1 LTFALGLCHWRGVKL
16 SERGAASRSFVIA
29 AGAAVVAVLGY
40 AAWAFL
46 RPDPYSLSERIVR
59 DARREVAAE
68 VREFQRE
75 IDTLLRTAKQE
86 KRDVSAELDK
96 RQAEAMRGIDDV
108 VDGARNSL
116 SELDIAVRTQRNRMD
131 RIDARADEAREM
143 VKELAEEAKQ
153 KALGS

>member
-1 LTFALGLCHWRGVKL
+1 MIALGAV
-16 SERGAASRSFVIA
+16 
-29 AGAAVVAVLGY
+29 VVAVAGY
-40 AAWAFL
+40 AAWMFL

-59 DARREVAAE
+59 DARREVAVE

-75 IDTLLRTAKQE
+75 VDTLVRAAKQE
-86 KRDVSAELDK
+86 KRDVSAEIDK
-96 RQAEAMRGIDDV
+96 HLAEAMRGIDDV
-108 VDGARNSL
+108 VDGARDSL

-153 KALGS
+153 KVVGG